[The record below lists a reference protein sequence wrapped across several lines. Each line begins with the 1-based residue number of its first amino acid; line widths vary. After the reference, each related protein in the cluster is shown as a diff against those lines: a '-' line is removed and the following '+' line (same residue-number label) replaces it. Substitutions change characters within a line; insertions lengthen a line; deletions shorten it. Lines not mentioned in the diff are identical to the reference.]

1 MTQLLNW
8 ITYQILNGLKIIEK
22 TKWEGASNRLREKT
36 APGNSG
42 GRELCSNLWTV
53 RGTLLQTILDNWTV
67 FQDLWDD
74 ILEGKVNSG
83 IRGQAIRV
91 QTKSKVSFFFFL
103 IQLGVVLIIT
113 DNLSSTLQY
122 THVMLKRSVNC
133 KAMFFNIK
141 RHRRGS

>member
-91 QTKSKVSFFFFL
+91 QTKSKVSFFFFF
-103 IQLGVVLIIT
+103 IT
-113 DNLSSTLQY
+113 TWSFFYNYRQPIFHSAIHTRHVKKVSELQS
-122 THVMLKRSVNC
+122 HV
-133 KAMFFNIK
+133 FQ
-141 RHRRGS
+141 H